1 MKSIFRSLSSALALL
16 LLLNGCTGNQSR
28 KDAGL
33 ITLDLE
39 VMAQNEV
46 AMGLVDLARKIEYIR
61 LETLPEALLNPTRI
75 MYRNGNIVVLNRNGT
90 VHLFGADGRFIRQIG
105 RIGGGPGEYLGA
117 QYMELSADGSLI
129 HLYFTRGNSVYTYD
143 LDGNQV
149 NSFPLAYNSWR
160 FAPLGQGKHMM
171 ISPYGAFSTD
181 SLPFL
186 FFVQDEAGQVIRK
199 YPSTKV
205 MMMMGDFSIGNFFVT
220 PQRVL
225 AYQPFCD
232 TVFSIDEQGGMKPA
246 YLLDSGSHRA
256 PDELYDD
263 MNEVMVL
270 SKDYFVSPTLT
281 ETSDLLFIRFKRL
294 KKYQSGIYEF
304 DSGEIRSIKTVG
316 NRIPNDLDG
325 GPDFWPS
332 AGDGH
337 KVVYQTIL
345 PVDLLNPDK
354 SLTNNQIEIKD
365 PAAAESYGKML
376 TAIKVDDNPILMVVT
391 LK

>member
-1 MKSIFRSLSSALALL
+1 MKILSSSTALALL
-16 LLLNGCTGNQSR
+16 LLINGCTGNLSR
-28 KDAGL
+28 KDLGL
-33 ITLDLE
+33 INLDLE
-39 VMAQNEV
+39 TLAQNEV
-46 AMGLVDLARKIEYIR
+46 SLGLSDLARKIEYIR

-75 MYRNGNIVVLNRNGT
+75 IYRNGNIVVLNRNGS
-90 VHLFGADGRFIRQIG
+90 VHLFDSEGRFIRQIG
-105 RIGGGPGEYLGA
+105 QIGGGPDEYLGA

-129 HLYFTRGNSVYTYD
+129 HLYFTRGRSCYTYD
-143 LDGNQV
+143 LDGNKV
-149 NSFPLAYNSWR
+149 GSFQLAYNSWR
-160 FAPLGQGKHMM
+160 FAPIGQGKHMM

-186 FFVQDEAGQVIRK
+186 FFVQDETGQVIRK

-220 PQRVL
+220 PKRVL

-232 TVFSIDEQGGMKPA
+232 TVFSVDDQGGLKPA

-256 PDELYDD
+256 PDEFYDD
-263 MNEVMVL
+263 MNEVMEL
-270 SKDYFVSPTLT
+270 AKDYFISPTLT
-281 ETSDLLFIRFKRL
+281 ETSDLLFIRFRRL
-294 KKYQSGIYEF
+294 NKYEYGLYDFKK
-304 DSGEIRSIKTVG
+304 GEIRSIKTVN
-316 NRIPNDLDG
+316 NRMSNNLDG

-332 AGDGH
+332 GSDGD

-354 SLTNNQIEIKD
+354 RLTNNQIKISD
-365 PAAAESYGKML
+365 PAAGEHYGKML
-376 TAIKVDDNPILMVVT
+376 NTIKVDDNPILMVVT

>member
-1 MKSIFRSLSSALALL
+1 MRSFFRSLSTALALL
-16 LLLNGCTGNQSR
+16 LLLNGCAGNQSR
-28 KDAGL
+28 KDTGL
-33 ITLDLE
+33 ITLDLQG
-39 VMAQNEV
+39 MAQNEMAV
-46 AMGLVDLARKIEYIR
+46 GLSDLARKIEYIR

-75 MYRNGNIVVLNRNGT
+75 IYRNGNIVVLNRNGV
-90 VHLFGADGRFIRQIG
+90 VHLFDSDGRFIRQIG

-129 HLYFTRGNSVYTYD
+129 HLYFTRGRSGYTYD

-149 NSFPLAYNSWR
+149 RSFQLAYNSWR
-160 FAPLGQGKHMM
+160 FAPLGQGNHMM

-186 FFVQDEAGQVIRK
+186 FFVQDESGRVVRK
-199 YPSTKV
+199 YPSTRV

-232 TVFSIDEQGGMKPA
+232 TVFSVDDQGGMKPA
-246 YLLDSGSHRA
+246 FLLDSGSHRA
-256 PDELYDD
+256 PDELYND
-263 MNEVMVL
+263 MNEVMAPT
-270 SKDYFVSPTLT
+270 KDYFITPTLL
-281 ETSDLLFIRFKRL
+281 ETSNLLFIRFKRL
-294 KKYQSGIYEF
+294 KDYESGLYDF
-304 DSGEIRSIKTVG
+304 NKGEIHSIKTVN

-332 AGDGH
+332 GSDGH

-354 SLTNNQIEIKD
+354 SLPGNQIKIKD
-365 PAAAESYGKML
+365 PAAGDLFGRML
-376 TAIKVDDNPILMVVT
+376 STIKVDDNPILMVVT